1 MITSQQLQ
9 NLSVEEFSSLYRES
23 IIQQYT
29 ELIIGKVLCEQ
40 MFNKKHLLVYEMS
53 KVPVSFHTPI
63 LENLKTR
70 LTVSSI
76 YMITTFLYVDWSLN
90 GCASKE
96 LAV

>member
-9 NLSVEEFSSLYRES
+9 SLSVEEFASLYRES

-40 MFNKKHLLVYEMS
+40 MFNKKPLLVYEMS

-63 LENLKTR
+63 LESLKTR
-70 LTVSSI
+70 FAVSSI
-76 YMITTFLYVDWSLN
+76 YMIKTFLYVDWSVENLVQ
-90 GCASKE
+90 GK
-96 LAV
+96 